1 MEVRIEAIRTSIA
14 APFRTVPA
22 FMTAARHIQCR
33 ERLFP
38 SLPRRDV
45 SSALN
50 IERLHSRTIEQS
62 FNVHYCDMSITYT
75 APQEFP
81 APR

>member
-1 MEVRIEAIRTSIA
+1 MRIEAIRTSIA

-33 ERLFP
+33 ERLFPP

-75 APQEFP
+75 APPQEFP